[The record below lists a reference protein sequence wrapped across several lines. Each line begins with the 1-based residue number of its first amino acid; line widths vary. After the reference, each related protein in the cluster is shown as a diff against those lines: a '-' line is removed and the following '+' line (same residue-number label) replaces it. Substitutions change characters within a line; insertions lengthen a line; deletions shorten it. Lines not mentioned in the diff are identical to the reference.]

1 MAIYRD
7 EEEVARTTNV
17 YDGPQ
22 TYNFEPGRPYGRQ
35 SQLNGLFI
43 VPRRMSGELIKC
55 PGELLS
61 FSNAATTPGAR
72 L

>member
-1 MAIYRD
+1 MAIYWD
-7 EEEVARTTNV
+7 EEDVARTTNV

-22 TYNFEPGRPYGRQ
+22 PYHFEPSRPDGRQ
-35 SQLNGLFI
+35 SHLNGFFI

-61 FSNAATTPGAR
+61 FITPWSG
-72 L
+72 